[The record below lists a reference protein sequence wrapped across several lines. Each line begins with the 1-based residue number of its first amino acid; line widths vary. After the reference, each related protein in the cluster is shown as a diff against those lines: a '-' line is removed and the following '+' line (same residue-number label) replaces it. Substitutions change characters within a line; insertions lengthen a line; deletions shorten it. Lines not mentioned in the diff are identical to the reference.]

1 MPRRKRELM
10 YRNNFWSPQV
20 QPRSGAGMGNSSC
33 GGRRNN
39 GSEDC
44 RRPVPVEPACVN
56 ARTASDCGSRR
67 PSVPDRGCECP
78 KPPVPDCD
86 CPCPSRPSVPDCGCC
101 PCPSRPSMPDCD
113 CCPCAPR
120 PCPPDCDC
128 DCPRQP
134 RPCQPDCV
142 VVIER
147 DCDCGCEKPE
157 KDDDCGCKP
166 SKHDPVSG
174 MPLAMA
180 YVPWQDYKDIYPE
193 DESWCNGTIFAQ
205 LDLEFVC
212 RRCN

>member
-1 MPRRKRELM
+1 MPD
-10 YRNNFWSPQV
+10 
-20 QPRSGAGMGNSSC
+20 G
-33 GGRRNN
+33 
-39 GSEDC
+39 D
-44 RRPVPVEPACVN
+44 
-56 ARTASDCGSRR
+56 
-67 PSVPDRGCECP
+67 
-78 KPPVPDCD
+78 
-86 CPCPSRPSVPDCGCC
+86 CC
-101 PCPSRPSMPDCD
+101 PCP
-113 CCPCAPR
+113 PR
-120 PCPPDCDC
+120 PCP
-128 DCPRQP
+128 
-134 RPCQPDCV
+134 PDCV

-180 YVPWQDYKDIYPE
+180 YVPWQDYRDIYPE